1 MQKNIQK
8 LQKLLDIAKLNDYNV
23 YIIFY
28 VKENNHMAMNRRQ
41 AREAAFTLLFE
52 TEFHPEEAKEAIFA
66 LSVENRE
73 IAEDEYVKTA
83 YFGVYSHLEEIDAL
97 VAKHA
102 KGWKVSRISRVSRSI
117 LRLAVFEMLHL
128 ENVPT
133 SVSINEAVELSKKF
147 DEESARPFV
156 NGVLNSVK
164 NEIEGADNA

>member
-1 MQKNIQK
+1 
-8 LQKLLDIAKLNDYNV
+8 
-23 YIIFY
+23 
-28 VKENNHMAMNRRQ
+28 MAMNRRQ

-52 TEFHPEEAKEAIFA
+52 TEFHPEQEKEAIFA

-73 IAEDEYVKTA
+73 IGEDEYVKNA
-83 YFGVYSHLEEIDAL
+83 YFGVYSNLEEIDAL
-97 VAKHA
+97 ISKHA

-117 LRLAVFEMLHL
+117 LRLSVFEMLHL
-128 ENVPT
+128 SNIPA
-133 SVSINEAVELSKKF
+133 SVSINEAVELCKKF